1 VHEIRSALLWV
12 AACHVGRVPCPI
24 TLCVREA
31 WMLRCSSREVITVGA
46 QGVARLGSFDDAH
59 ASRFH
64 PLVYATGLRMKLEAC
79 KRE

>member
-1 VHEIRSALLWV
+1 
-12 AACHVGRVPCPI
+12 
-24 TLCVREA
+24 
-31 WMLRCSSREVITVGA
+31 MLRCSSREVITVGA

-64 PLVYATGLRMKLEAC
+64 PLVYATGLRMKLEAR